1 MLLRSSTFVLFTLL
15 AAAAA
20 TKLHYARTPIQN
32 FPGLLTERALFTE
45 RALCN
50 FGTQCG
56 NGCAEGEC
64 CDKATGV
71 SCEPGMKCTTIN
83 GAIGCCPH
91 GQKCSWIQKCQ
102 DYNSV
107 ACNGANGG
115 VKGCCPSNAPFCD
128 KTKGM
133 CVVSPTTVGVL
144 SNPSPPSVSSST
156 SCSSNTSLP
165 TETALAYPNLGP
177 SASPYPA
184 GNTTQIPPAFGNSTY
199 AGNTTQISP
208 MPNNGTY
215 GGYGNITRFGGDGT
229 YAGYGNMT
237 QFEGVAVAAVKSP
250 VVVGLL
256 CLAIAFSLL

>member
-1 MLLRSSTFVLFTLL
+1 MLPRRSTFVLFTLL

-32 FPGLLTERALFTE
+32 FPGLLTERAV
-45 RALCN
+45 CN

-83 GAIGCCPH
+83 GAIGCCPD

-102 DYNSV
+102 DYNSA
-107 ACNGANGG
+107 ACNGAYGG

-133 CVVSPTTVGVL
+133 CVVSLTTVEAL
-144 SNPSPPSVSSST
+144 SNPSVSSST
-156 SCSSNTSLP
+156 SCSSSTSLP
-165 TETALAYPNLGP
+165 TETALAYPNLRP

-184 GNTTQIPPAFGNSTY
+184 RNITQIPPAFGNSTY
-199 AGNTTQISP
+199 GGNITQISP
-208 MPNNGTY
+208 MSYNDTS
-215 GGYGNITRFGGDGT
+215 GGYGNITRFGGNGT

-237 QFEGVAVAAVKSP
+237 QFEGAAVAAVKSP
-250 VVVGLL
+250 VVAGLL